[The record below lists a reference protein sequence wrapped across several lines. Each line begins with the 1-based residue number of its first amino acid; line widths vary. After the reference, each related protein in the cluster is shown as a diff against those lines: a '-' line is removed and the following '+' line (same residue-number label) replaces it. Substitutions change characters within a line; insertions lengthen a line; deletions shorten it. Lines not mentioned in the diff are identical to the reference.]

1 MREIYLDNSATTK
14 PLKQVADSMQETL
27 LSSYGNPSSLHTRGF
42 ESEKLLK
49 DSRRIIAN
57 SLGKK
62 ENTITFNSGG
72 TEGDNNVLQSVARD
86 RRRAGKTIIT
96 TAVEHPAILETCKFL
111 ESEGFNIVSISVDE
125 YCNPNLDELK
135 SNLSDE
141 VILISAMTVNN
152 EVGTIFPINEINE
165 IKGNALFHTDA
176 VQAYGKM
183 DLSGFQGDFLTA
195 SGHKIHGPKGIGFLY
210 RKDGTRL
217 SPLIFGGNQE
227 SGYRSGTENMPGIV
241 GMAKAAEIM
250 LSNIN
255 ENYDRVKSLWQR
267 LKQGILEIGDVAR
280 IKIAPKNFG
289 RVAAQTARN
298 IVIQKIRDAQRDSV
312 YGEYVDR
319 ENEMITGT
327 IQREDKFNVYVNLD
341 KIEGVVPVK
350 EQVAGEKYIANE
362 RMKFLIKDVRSSS
375 KEPQIIL
382 SRASENLVTR
392 LFELE
397 VPEITDGI
405 IEIYSIAR
413 EAGSRTKIA
422 VFSNDDGIDAV
433 GACIGYKGIRVNS
446 IVEELQNEKIDII
459 NYDKDIKK
467 FISNALSPA
476 DIVEVLVNENKKQ
489 SLVVVNE
496 YQLSLAI
503 GKEGQ
508 NARLAARLTGWKI
521 DIKSKEDFDKMSKDE
536 IDQLLGL
543 VENSDSKDKEE
554 ILSEDEFKVA
564 NTDESILDNEEVNE
578 DHDLEELE

>member
-1 MREIYLDNSATTK
+1 
-14 PLKQVADSMQETL
+14 
-27 LSSYGNPSSLHTRGF
+27 
-42 ESEKLLK
+42 
-49 DSRRIIAN
+49 
-57 SLGKK
+57 
-62 ENTITFNSGG
+62 
-72 TEGDNNVLQSVARD
+72 
-86 RRRAGKTIIT
+86 
-96 TAVEHPAILETCKFL
+96 
-111 ESEGFNIVSISVDE
+111 
-125 YCNPNLDELK
+125 
-135 SNLSDE
+135 
-141 VILISAMTVNN
+141 
-152 EVGTIFPINEINE
+152 
-165 IKGNALFHTDA
+165 
-176 VQAYGKM
+176 
-183 DLSGFQGDFLTA
+183 
-195 SGHKIHGPKGIGFLY
+195 
-210 RKDGTRL
+210 
-217 SPLIFGGNQE
+217 
-227 SGYRSGTENMPGIV
+227 
-241 GMAKAAEIM
+241 
-250 LSNIN
+250 
-255 ENYDRVKSLWQR
+255 
-267 LKQGILEIGDVAR
+267 
-280 IKIAPKNFG
+280 
-289 RVAAQTARN
+289 
-298 IVIQKIRDAQRDSV
+298 
-312 YGEYVDR
+312 
-319 ENEMITGT
+319 MITGT

-543 VENSDSKDKEE
+543 VENSDNKDKEE
-554 ILSEDEFKVA
+554 ILSEEDEFILE
-564 NTDESILDNEEVNE
+564 NTDENSLDNEEENE
-578 DHDLEELE
+578 DLDLEELE

>member
-1 MREIYLDNSATTK
+1 MNEDFMLA
-14 PLKQVADSMQETL
+14 
-27 LSSYGNPSSLHTRGF
+27 
-42 ESEKLLK
+42 
-49 DSRRIIAN
+49 
-57 SLGKK
+57 
-62 ENTITFNSGG
+62 
-72 TEGDNNVLQSVARD
+72 
-86 RRRAGKTIIT
+86 
-96 TAVEHPAILETCKFL
+96 
-111 ESEGFNIVSISVDE
+111 
-125 YCNPNLDELK
+125 LDELEKEKNIDKEIILDALEKALVK
-135 SNLSDE
+135 SYQKNYDNAENVDVVIDKETGSIE
-141 VILISAMTVNN
+141 VFALKDVVENVDN
-152 EVGTIFPINEINE
+152 RVNEISLKDAKE
-165 IKGNALFHTDA
+165 IDKN
-176 VQAYGKM
+176 
-183 DLSGFQGDFLTA
+183 
-195 SGHKIHGPKGIGFLY
+195 
-210 RKDGTRL
+210 
-217 SPLIFGGNQE
+217 
-227 SGYRSGTENMPGIV
+227 
-241 GMAKAAEIM
+241 
-250 LSNIN
+250 
-255 ENYDRVKSLWQR
+255 
-267 LKQGILEIGDVAR
+267 LEIGDVAR
-280 IKIAPKNFG
+280 IRIAPKNFG

-564 NTDESILDNEEVNE
+564 NTDESILDNEKVNE

>member
-1 MREIYLDNSATTK
+1 MNEDFMLA
-14 PLKQVADSMQETL
+14 
-27 LSSYGNPSSLHTRGF
+27 
-42 ESEKLLK
+42 
-49 DSRRIIAN
+49 
-57 SLGKK
+57 
-62 ENTITFNSGG
+62 
-72 TEGDNNVLQSVARD
+72 
-86 RRRAGKTIIT
+86 
-96 TAVEHPAILETCKFL
+96 
-111 ESEGFNIVSISVDE
+111 
-125 YCNPNLDELK
+125 LDELEKEKNIDKEIILDALEKALVK
-135 SNLSDE
+135 SYQKNYDNAENVDVVIDKETGSIE
-141 VILISAMTVNN
+141 VFALKDVVENVDN
-152 EVGTIFPINEINE
+152 RVNEISLKDAKE
-165 IKGNALFHTDA
+165 IDKN
-176 VQAYGKM
+176 
-183 DLSGFQGDFLTA
+183 
-195 SGHKIHGPKGIGFLY
+195 
-210 RKDGTRL
+210 
-217 SPLIFGGNQE
+217 
-227 SGYRSGTENMPGIV
+227 
-241 GMAKAAEIM
+241 
-250 LSNIN
+250 
-255 ENYDRVKSLWQR
+255 
-267 LKQGILEIGDVAR
+267 LEIGDVAR

-554 ILSEDEFKVA
+554 ILSEEDEFTLE
-564 NTDESILDNEEVNE
+564 NTDENSLDNEEENE
-578 DHDLEELE
+578 DLDLEGLE

>member
-1 MREIYLDNSATTK
+1 MNEDFMLA
-14 PLKQVADSMQETL
+14 
-27 LSSYGNPSSLHTRGF
+27 
-42 ESEKLLK
+42 
-49 DSRRIIAN
+49 
-57 SLGKK
+57 
-62 ENTITFNSGG
+62 
-72 TEGDNNVLQSVARD
+72 
-86 RRRAGKTIIT
+86 
-96 TAVEHPAILETCKFL
+96 
-111 ESEGFNIVSISVDE
+111 
-125 YCNPNLDELK
+125 LDELEKEKNIDKEIILDALEKALVK
-135 SNLSDE
+135 SYQKNYDNAENVDVVIDKETGNIE
-141 VILISAMTVNN
+141 VFALKDVVENVDN
-152 EVGTIFPINEINE
+152 RVNEISLKDAKE
-165 IKGNALFHTDA
+165 IDKN
-176 VQAYGKM
+176 
-183 DLSGFQGDFLTA
+183 
-195 SGHKIHGPKGIGFLY
+195 
-210 RKDGTRL
+210 
-217 SPLIFGGNQE
+217 
-227 SGYRSGTENMPGIV
+227 
-241 GMAKAAEIM
+241 
-250 LSNIN
+250 
-255 ENYDRVKSLWQR
+255 
-267 LKQGILEIGDVAR
+267 LEIGDVAR

-312 YGEYVDR
+312 YGEYMDR

-554 ILSEDEFKVA
+554 ILSEEDEFIIE
-564 NTDESILDNEEVNE
+564 NNDENSLDNEEENE
-578 DHDLEELE
+578 DLDLEELE